1 MVQRTAQKAYRKK
14 TLFCIVL
21 AVFFCAFTIILH
33 MPKTVI
39 NSQQNTSNEETGQAT
54 AADEGNMASA
64 MSNNDLMFGSVMV
77 NEMRT
82 GSSQHLLQAVCWNK
96 SAAPVMRFVL
106 SWLVL
111 FSMIHLL
118 IIYWYFIRADKYLIC
133 KFCLY
138 IVLNYIHKCDG
149 KKSVYSCYY

>member
-1 MVQRTAQKAYRKK
+1 MIQRTALKVYRKK
-14 TLFCIVL
+14 TLFCIIL
-21 AVFFCAFTIILH
+21 AVFFCAFTITLH
-33 MPKTVI
+33 MPETKI
-39 NSQQNTSNEETGQAT
+39 NSQQSTSNVGTGQGTAT
-54 AADEGNMASA
+54 DDGNMASA
-64 MSNNDLMFGSVMV
+64 MSNDDLMFGSVMV

-111 FSMIHLL
+111 FSMISLL
-118 IIYWYFIRADKYLIC
+118 ITYWYWIQADKYLIC

-138 IVLNYIHKCDG
+138 IVLKYIHNCDG
-149 KKSVYSCYY
+149 KKSV